1 MAAKT
6 LLKGQDPGTVAPD
19 AQRLRAVAG
28 YFADPEASET
38 DRLIY
43 ERVRLG
49 IMSALSVNPSMRFA
63 ELKEL
68 LKTTDGNLSIHARKL
83 EDVLSSLRE
92 RLPDHRNRLLAFGLA
107 TSVVLADR
115 KATTTELGLLTSVQ
129 ASLGISDEEVSRVFE
144 VVETGE
150 SLAEA
155 LGEPLERMYV
165 ETMVLVSAADGVVDE
180 KELRT
185 MLENMAGDPV
195 FRDVSLEAARHYLA
209 DAVQALAIDG
219 LPSRLA
225 GLAHG
230 LSTRSQRLNAFRLG
244 VHIAFAAG
252 EPSPAEQ
259 KVLDLLQF
267 TLGLPDEDV
276 ARISSEGAR

>member
-1 MAAKT
+1 MPRDLIEQARRDRNAALIDVMVLAASADGAVRET
-6 LLKGQDPGTVAPD
+6 EMRALVTRVIERPEFDGTHAKD
-19 AQRLRAVAG
+19 LG
-28 YFADPEASET
+28 GLIEASAK
-38 DRLIY
+38 RL
-43 ERVRLG
+43 
-49 IMSALSVNPSMRFA
+49 S
-63 ELKEL
+63 
-68 LKTTDGNLSIHARKL
+68 HARKL

-115 KATTTELGLLTSVQ
+115 KATKTELGLLTSVQ

-276 ARISSEGAR
+276 ARISAEGAR

>member
-1 MAAKT
+1 MPRDLIEQARRDRNAALIDVMVLAASADGAVRET
-6 LLKGQDPGTVAPD
+6 EMRALVTRVIERPEFDGTHAKD
-19 AQRLRAVAG
+19 LG
-28 YFADPEASET
+28 GLIEASAK
-38 DRLIY
+38 RL
-43 ERVRLG
+43 
-49 IMSALSVNPSMRFA
+49 S
-63 ELKEL
+63 
-68 LKTTDGNLSIHARKL
+68 HARKL

-107 TSVVLADR
+107 ASVVLADR
-115 KATTTELGLLTSVQ
+115 KATKTELGLLTSVQ